1 MILTSLS
8 NPAVDISLL
17 AAQDMQ
23 IPQNGED
30 GKLMLIFIG
39 IAAISLL
46 VLALMAVGALV
57 ALVVVGIKAKRSF
70 GETVR
75 EVKGRAYPLIEKS
88 TGLVSDLAPVIKSV
102 AGKADALI
110 TDLTPTIKGIAEKTH
125 VLIEEVSP
133 KVGDIT
139 DDLHKISSS
148 AKRAAAQC
156 LAMMGKVRDL
166 WRGITTMLGRDRA
179 SASSTT
185 APSVPPRR
193 QHQL

>member
-1 MILTSLS
+1 MLFASLS
-8 NPAVDISLL
+8 NRAVDISLL
-17 AAQDMQ
+17 VVQDMQ
-23 IPQNGED
+23 IPQDAAD
-30 GKLMLIFIG
+30 GRLMVVFMG

-46 VLALMAVGALV
+46 VLALLALGTLV
-57 ALVVVGIKAKRSF
+57 AVVVIGIKAKRSF
-70 GETVR
+70 GETTR
-75 EVKGRAYPLIEKS
+75 EFRGRAYPLIEKS
-88 TGLVSDLAPVIKSV
+88 TELVSDLAPVIRSV

-148 AKRAAAQC
+148 AKRAAAQG

-179 SASSTT
+179 AASSTT